1 MATSVVEI
9 GNRALAR
16 IGIDQ
21 LIESLDD
28 PNNRARQVRLAYEP
42 CRDEVLEDFPF
53 NFAQAV
59 VALAPVSN
67 CVVPGWS
74 YCYRYPANCAKVHA
88 ITDEGG
94 VRSARPHWPRADIWH
109 YPSFLGSRAEFRVMA
124 DPVTEGARL
133 LVTDS
138 PQAWAWYTVK
148 ITDPAQFTALFRSA
162 LAWRMAM
169 DLALALRADSGL
181 FERAQ
186 QQYYL
191 IGSKAEAH
199 SLNEQRPDRMP
210 GYPSI
215 AARF

>member
-42 CRDEVLEDFPF
+42 CRDEVLEDFAF
-53 NFAQAV
+53 NFAQSV
-59 VALAPVSN
+59 VALAPVTD
-67 CVVPGWS
+67 CVVPGWG
-74 YCYRYPANCAKVHA
+74 YCYRYPARCAKVHA

-94 VRSARPHWPRADIWH
+94 VRAARPYWPRADIWD
-109 YPSFLGSRAEFRVMA
+109 YGRFLPGRSEFRVMA
-124 DPVTEGARL
+124 DPLNDGARL
-133 LVTDS
+133 LVTDT
-138 PQAWAWYTVK
+138 PKAWAWYTAK
-148 ITDPAQFTALFRSA
+148 IEDPAQFTALFRSA

-169 DLALALRADSGL
+169 DLALALRADSNL

-199 SLNEQRPDRMP
+199 SLNEQKPDRMP
-210 GYPSI
+210 QSAAI
-215 AARF
+215 AARY